1 MFRTNSTLAAKFA
14 GVVIGGGG
22 VVVADVVLGRMGFHM
37 VKPPS
42 ARNPSVA
49 LATASTSSLNAYSEK
64 FGMTSIPTSWIA
76 AVARRV
82 QSSTSAVHLGS
93 IFGEDGS

>member
-14 GVVIGGGG
+14 GVVIGGG
-22 VVVADVVLGRMGFHM
+22 VVADVVLGMGFHM

-49 LATASTSSLNAYSEK
+49 LATASTSSLNAYSQK